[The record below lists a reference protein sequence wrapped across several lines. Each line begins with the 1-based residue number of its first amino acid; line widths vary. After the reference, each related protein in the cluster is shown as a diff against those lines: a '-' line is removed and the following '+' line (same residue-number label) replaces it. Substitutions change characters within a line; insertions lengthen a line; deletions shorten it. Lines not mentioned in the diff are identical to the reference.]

1 MTLCDPWTLQSMEF
15 SRPESWSGEP
25 FPSPGDL
32 PNLGIEPRS
41 PELQADFL
49 PAEPQGK
56 PEELLKLVKLV
67 AKTER
72 LLKHLDQTDT
82 EPGQSLGREAARAP
96 QDLSHQESGPED
108 FQAPFNSATV
118 QTSRVSHP
126 WL

>member
-1 MTLCDPWTLQSMEF
+1 MEF

-32 PNLGIEPRS
+32 PN
-41 PELQADFL
+41 L